1 MPDTH
6 YAKHRQRSK
15 ALPTACAMISFSL
28 GHRAGF
34 FLMFRE
40 ARRST
45 PMMAADRSTR
55 SFRAILFLI
64 VSFGLP
70 SLAAAETLEDSAKEF
85 AQKIAAALPG
95 RENVSCEIRNLSS
108 LKTDETARVEQTL
121 KAELQNGGI
130 RILSSGS
137 TTSVVVTLSENFKN
151 LIWTAEIREDDTT
164 LLVLMASQ
172 RILENRGVLT
182 AMPVTIRS
190 EKFWEGPER
199 ILDAMIASAADGP
212 TRIILFLPD
221 GLAIQDV
228 SGSTT
233 TSVKFP
239 AVEGVPR
246 DPQGFLEL
254 HQNVVRAAFPF
265 RDCTV
270 NLESLQLRE
279 CHTLDP
285 TDHSVGDMGTVTIGP
300 VNLSIPGR
308 VSTAFLP
315 GDVCGAGLTTSS
327 GDDTQRDWVQALSS
341 EPPGVAISNKLDF
354 PGPVLALRSGSEESR
369 AIVRNLN
376 TGNYEAYRLSF
387 SCGQ

>member
-1 MPDTH
+1 
-6 YAKHRQRSK
+6 
-15 ALPTACAMISFSL
+15 
-28 GHRAGF
+28 
-34 FLMFRE
+34 MFRG

-64 VSFGLP
+64 ASFGLP
-70 SLAAAETLEDSAKEF
+70 GLAATATLEDSSKEF
-85 AQKIAAALPG
+85 AQKIAAVLPE
-95 RENVSCEIRNLSS
+95 RENVSCEIRNVSS
-108 LKTDETARVEQTL
+108 LQLVQVARIEQAL
-121 KAELQNGGI
+121 KAELADRGI
-130 RILSSGS
+130 RLTSSAAAI
-137 TTSVVVTLSENFKN
+137 TVVVTLSENFKDFVWTGEIHKGDTSQAV
-151 LIWTAEIREDDTT
+151 LIAVKRT
-164 LLVLMASQ
+164 
-172 RILENRGVLT
+172 LENRT
-182 AMPVTIRS
+182 FSSAMPVTIRS

-239 AVEGVPR
+239 VVEGVPR

-254 HQNVVRAAFPF
+254 HQNVVWATFPF

-285 TDHSVGDMGTVTIGP
+285 TDHSVGNMGMVTVEP
-300 VNLSIPGR
+300 ANLSIPGR
-308 VSTAFLP
+308 VGTFFAP
-315 GDVCGAGLTTSS
+315 GDVCGAGLTTSP
-327 GDDTQRDWVQALSS
+327 GDDTQPDWVQALSS

-354 PGPVLALRSGSEESR
+354 PGPVLALRGGSEESR
-369 AIVRNLN
+369 AIVRSLN